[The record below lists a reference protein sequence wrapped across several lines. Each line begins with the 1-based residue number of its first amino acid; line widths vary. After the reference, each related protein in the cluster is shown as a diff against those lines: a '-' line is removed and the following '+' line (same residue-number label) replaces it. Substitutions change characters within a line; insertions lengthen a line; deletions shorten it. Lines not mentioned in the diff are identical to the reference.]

1 VCCVSIYILF
11 FELYSELRKLV
22 EAKLLVNSDIKAQFE
37 IDYLARLIS
46 SRIFQ
51 RNKERNIE
59 EKSCSW
65 HSKFTL
71 NKKQEEVKR
80 LREIVG
86 GK

>member
-37 IDYLARLIS
+37 IDYLAKLIS

-51 RNKERNIE
+51 SKEKGILRKNPAAGTVNLLLIRSKK
-59 EKSCSW
+59 KS
-65 HSKFTL
+65 
-71 NKKQEEVKR
+71 R
-80 LREIVG
+80 D
-86 GK
+86 